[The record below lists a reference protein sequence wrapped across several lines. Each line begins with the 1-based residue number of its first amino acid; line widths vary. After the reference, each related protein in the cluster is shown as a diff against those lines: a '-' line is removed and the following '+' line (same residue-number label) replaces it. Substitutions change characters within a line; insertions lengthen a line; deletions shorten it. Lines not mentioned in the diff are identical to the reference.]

1 MSFGKGKGDKG
12 QKSRMRNFDDQLI
25 DASPGGGDAPD
36 LSPTAPP
43 KVTNVRQTKAWLD
56 TTGGAKRLWT
66 VYKNTLV
73 TAFQRMN
80 RTEQIALI
88 DKGSVIVTI
97 GVVVVVLATFYQMLP
112 SLLRI
117 FLAPGMIAGAWFF
130 AKRVVTP
137 VMIARFEH
145 YLNPDVGDD
154 R

>member
-1 MSFGKGKGDKG
+1 MSFGKSKGDKG
-12 QKSRMRNFDDQLI
+12 QKSRSRNFDDQLI
-25 DASPGGGDAPD
+25 DASPGGADSPNLTPSAPAKP
-36 LSPTAPP
+36 S
-43 KVTNVRQTKAWLD
+43 NVRQTKAWLE
-56 TTGGAKRLWT
+56 TTGGVKRLWS
-66 VYKNTLV
+66 VYINTLV
-73 TAFQRMN
+73 TSFQKMN

-117 FLAPGMIAGAWFF
+117 FLAPGLIAGAWFF

-145 YLNPDVGDD
+145 HLNADVG
-154 R
+154 

>member
-12 QKSRMRNFDDQLI
+12 QKSRLRNFDDQLI
-25 DASPGGGDAPD
+25 DASPGGADSPNLTPSAPNKPI
-36 LSPTAPP
+36 S
-43 KVTNVRQTKAWLD
+43 VRETKAWLE
-56 TTGGAKRLWT
+56 TTGGVKRLWAL
-66 VYKNTLV
+66 YINTL
-73 TAFQRMN
+73 TTSFQKMN

-117 FLAPGMIAGAWFF
+117 FLAPGLIAGAWFF

-137 VMIARFEH
+137 VMIARFEQ
-145 YLNPDVGDD
+145 YLNADVG
-154 R
+154 